1 MTEEEYILIEK
12 ERMNFLERLFGNSP
26 VVYSTAIL
34 RSQMETKPFGEE
46 TEITPNWTKKIVP
59 AIIFGL
65 QSFMAMIF
73 LLMIVQDILVPVV
86 LLLSTLLGFMIF
98 IVGRI
103 LIGKKYNYHI
113 TVNCQFLKI
122 GKQQLEWNEISETLI
137 QEINGRTISY
147 DLVVLTKSDKIFRYS
162 LLNFSIPNDK
172 LSRIIEYYKK
182 EAGIS

>member
-1 MTEEEYILIEK
+1 MTEEEYILSEK
-12 ERMNFLERLFGNSP
+12 ERMNFLEKFFGNSP

-46 TEITPNWTKKIVP
+46 TKITTSWTKKIVP

-73 LLMIVQDILVPVV
+73 LLMIVQNILVPVV
-86 LLLSTLLGFMIF
+86 ILLSTLLGFMIF

-113 TVNCQFLKI
+113 TVNRHSLKI
-122 GKQQLEWNEISETLI
+122 GKLQLEWDKISETLI
-137 QEINGRTISY
+137 QEVNGRTISY
-147 DLVVLTKSDKIFRYS
+147 DLVVLTKSNEIFRHS

-182 EAGIS
+182 EARMS